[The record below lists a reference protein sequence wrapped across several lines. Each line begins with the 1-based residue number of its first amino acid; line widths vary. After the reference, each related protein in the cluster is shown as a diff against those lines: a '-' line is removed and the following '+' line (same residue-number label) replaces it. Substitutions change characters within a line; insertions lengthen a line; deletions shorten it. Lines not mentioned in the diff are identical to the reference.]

1 MDPKKPE
8 RIAALSRAWPL
19 QKAFSGPQKHIMA
32 EELKAS
38 FGGEVGSI
46 VEEAYRMALRNHLEE
61 LLLGKLNAETWSL
74 HMRFEGRDN
83 LDAALERGKGVILL
97 NPHAGNFMLMIAS
110 VSLAGYPFTQ
120 YAARGLA
127 PEETAQAHPEV
138 FGHNRFREAA
148 RLAREESEDRLP
160 ANFISLTTPVRH
172 LYRCLERNE
181 VVGLAFDGRIGSR
194 FVPVPFLGRQALLNP
209 GAYRMAASTG
219 AAIVPTLCSSPKNG
233 PNVCTFGEAV
243 VVDPERGWKGAMEDV
258 IQGAIEPW
266 LREHPSEY
274 ALWLA
279 HCRERAAVDDHPFFI
294 DYAPDD
300 RYKRY
305 L

>member
-1 MDPKKPE
+1 MMLEEVEACFD
-8 RIAALSRAWPL
+8 
-19 QKAFSGPQKHIMA
+19 GDA
-32 EELKAS
+32 EA
-38 FGGEVGSI
+38 I
-46 VEEAYRMALRNHLEE
+46 VAEAYRMALRNHLEE
-61 LLLGKLNAETWSL
+61 LLLGKLTAETWSL
-74 HMRFEGRDN
+74 HMRFEGQAN
-83 LDAALERGKGVILL
+83 LDAALARGKGVILL

-127 PEETAQAHPEV
+127 PENTAQAHPEV

-148 RLAREESEDRLP
+148 RRAREESEDRLP

-172 LYRCLERNE
+172 LYRCLENNE

-194 FVPVPFLGRQALLNP
+194 FVARSFLGRQALLNP

-219 AAIVPTLCSSPKNG
+219 AAIVPTLCSSPNGG
-233 PNVCTFGEAV
+233 PNVCSFAEAV
-243 VVDPERGWKGAMEDV
+243 VVDPRRGWKGAMEDV
-258 IQGAIEPW
+258 IQGAMEPW
-266 LREHPSEY
+266 LRAHPSEY

-279 HCRERAAVDDHPFFI
+279 HCRLRAAVDDHPFFI

-300 RYKRY
+300 RYKRH

>member
-1 MDPKKPE
+1 M
-8 RIAALSRAWPL
+8 L
-19 QKAFSGPQKHIMA
+19 QEVEAC
-32 EELKAS
+32 
-38 FGGEVGSI
+38 FGGAAESIDVESI
-46 VEEAYRMALRNHLEE
+46 VAEAYRMALRNHLEE
-61 LLLGKLNAETWSL
+61 LLLGKLTAETWSK

-83 LDAALERGKGVILL
+83 LDSALERGKGVIML

-127 PEETAQAHPEV
+127 PQDTAQAHPAV
-138 FGHNRFREAA
+138 FGHNRFRESA
-148 RLAREESEDRLP
+148 RRAREESEDRLP
-160 ANFISLTTPVRH
+160 ANFISLSTPVRH
-172 LYRCLERNE
+172 LYRCLARNE

-194 FVPVPFLGRQALLNP
+194 FVARPFLGREALLNP

-219 AAIVPTLCSSPKNG
+219 AAIVPTLCSVPKEG
-233 PNVCTFGEAV
+233 PNICTFGEPIF
-243 VVDPERGWKGAMEDV
+243 VDSKRGWQGAMDDV
-258 IQGAIEPW
+258 IYGAMEPW
-266 LREHPSEY
+266 LRAHPSEY

-279 HCRERAAVDDHPFFI
+279 HCRIRAAVDDHPFFI

-300 RYKRY
+300 RYKRH